1 MRKIGDSVVPS
12 PGNIKEELAPK
23 VLEFMPQ
30 ITVMQVVTLTI
41 LSLIAMIAVLL
52 IRKALINRQLNHRVS
67 ALHLPVSTFE
77 ASDEEVRRAARRLT
91 RTRPALWA
99 AAPGPGAAIR
109 VRLATRDDGLLE
121 YRLEGPQSARS
132 IIEGRLYDHVEVIP
146 EKAVGGESGVEEN
159 SPGVA
164 RKKSGGENSPGV

>member
-1 MRKIGDSVVPS
+1 VPS
-12 PGNIKEELAPK
+12 PGDINETLAPK

-30 ITVMQVVTLTI
+30 ITVVQVVTFTI
-41 LSLIAMIAVLL
+41 LGLIAMIAVLL
-52 IRKALINRQLNHRVS
+52 TRKALINRQLNHRVS
-67 ALHLPVSTFE
+67 ALHLPISTLE
-77 ASDEEVRRAARRLT
+77 VSDEEVRRAARRLT

-109 VRLATRDDGLLE
+109 VRLATGDDGMLE

-146 EKAVGGESGVEEN
+146 EKATGGESGAEEK
-159 SPGVA
+159 SPHVA
-164 RKKSGGENSPGV
+164 Q